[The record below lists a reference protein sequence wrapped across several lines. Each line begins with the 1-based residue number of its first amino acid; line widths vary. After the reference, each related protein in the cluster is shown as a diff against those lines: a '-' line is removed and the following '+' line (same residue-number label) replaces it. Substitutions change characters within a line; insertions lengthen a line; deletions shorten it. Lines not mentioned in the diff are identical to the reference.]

1 MENVGI
7 WGGGER
13 EIGLRG
19 RAGNRVKGEIQGGNK
34 GYINSCLRFLST
46 MKNLGILG

>member
-1 MENVGI
+1 MKKVGI
-7 WGGGER
+7 WEGGG
-13 EIGLRG
+13 G